1 MSLISVILLLI
12 SLTEPVKT
20 ESCLVIQKRSITING
35 DTSLGG
41 FSCDYEISGVNDTL
55 YFDNLPSSP
64 YSFTIPVEAF
74 KCGNF
79 LLNRDFRSTLKAD
92 EYPKVTVQVLSL
104 EEKNKGF
111 LTGCIKLSLVGKYKT
126 LDDVEFCQSFVN
138 NRQVLT
144 ANFVFYASEFKLE
157 PPQKLG
163 GLVTTSDKMNIT
175 VALVLNHVTQ
185 KSPCETDL

>member
-1 MSLISVILLLI
+1 MNILSVILLLI
-12 SLTEPVKT
+12 SLTGPAKT
-20 ESCLVIQKRSITING
+20 ESCLVIQKRSITIDG
-35 DTSLGG
+35 DTSLGR

-64 YSFTIPVEAF
+64 YSFAIPVEAF

-92 EYPKVTVQVLSL
+92 EYPKVTVQVQSL
-104 EEKNKGF
+104 EEKGKGL

-126 LDDVEFCQSFVN
+126 LDDVEFCQSFVDE
-138 NRQVLT
+138 RQVLT
-144 ANFVFYASEFKLE
+144 ANFVFYASEFKLT

-163 GLVTTSDKMNIT
+163 GLVTTSDKMNIS
-175 VALVLNHVTQ
+175 VSLVLNHSNQ
-185 KSPCETDL
+185 KSPCSSD